1 MKKSKNVGAGPVS
14 AQKEVIDNCPDFLK
28 RSKQKN
34 IECSSVHSNFNGI
47 TLIALIITVIV
58 MLILVGVT
66 INVALNGG
74 LFESATKA
82 ATETQKEA
90 EKEQLLS
97 AVVGAMGT
105 DGKVDSTKISL
116 PDGFQKDDSKSTETK
131 LVVKGKEGIYW
142 EVNLNTAAIKEYSES
157 STGATTYT
165 FTVGDLARKG
175 LLTGDESGSLIPAS
189 DFWGEGVSEE
199 LKKST
204 IKKTMGGTEMTT
216 YNVKCSDPS
225 YSDFLD
231 SDGSPEGKVYG
242 IIVDE
247 ESSSIMFICMDT
259 NSATGGAT
267 NDNYAEYENVG
278 FTISMAK

>member
-1 MKKSKNVGAGPVS
+1 MRKLKNVGAGPVS
-14 AQKEVIDNCPDFLK
+14 AQKEVIDNCPEFSK

-34 IECSSVHSNFNGI
+34 IGCSSVHSNFKGI

-74 LFESATKA
+74 LFESATTA
-82 ATETQKEA
+82 ATETKKEA

-97 AVVGAMGT
+97 AVVGAIGT

-116 PDGFQKDDSKSTETK
+116 PEGFQKDESKSTSSK

-165 FTVGDLARKG
+165 FTIEDLANRG
-175 LLTGDESGSLIPAS
+175 ILGEDSSGAILCTKEEFFP
-189 DFWGEGVSEE
+189 EGISEE
-199 LKKST
+199 LKESTKKYT
-204 IKKTMGGTEMTT
+204 IKEEELYA
-216 YNVKCSDPS
+216 YNITCSDS
-225 YSDFLD
+225 RYTNLLD
-231 SDGSPEGKVYG
+231 RGDGSPDPYEYA
-242 IIVDE
+242 
-247 ESSSIMFICMDT
+247 MFIMEGNVAFGVWIENND
-259 NSATGGAT
+259 AIYTG
-267 NDNYAEYENVG
+267 NYTAYKDLS
-278 FTISMAK
+278 FTVSMW

>member
-1 MKKSKNVGAGPVS
+1 MEKTT
-14 AQKEVIDNCPDFLK
+14 QKEK
-28 RSKQKN
+28 
-34 IECSSVHSNFNGI
+34 GI
-47 TLIALIITVIV
+47 TLIALIITIIV

-74 LFESATKA
+74 LFDSATKA
-82 ATETQKEA
+82 ATETKKEA

-97 AVVGAMGT
+97 AVVGAIGT

-116 PDGFQKDDSKSTETK
+116 PEGFTKDDSKSTASK
-131 LVVKGKEGIYW
+131 LVVKGKEVVWQI
-142 EVNLNTAAIKEYSES
+142 NLNSGEIEPYSET

-175 LLTGDESGSLIPAS
+175 LLTGDESGSFIPAA

-204 IKKTMGGTEMTT
+204 IKKTMGDTEITT
-216 YNVKCSDPS
+216 YNIKCSDPS
-225 YSDFLD
+225 YSDVLD

-242 IIVDE
+242 IMVDE
-247 ESSSIMFICMDT
+247 ESSSIMFMCIDT
-259 NSATGGAT
+259 NSGTGGAT
-267 NDNYAEYENVG
+267 NDNYAEYENIA
-278 FTISMAK
+278 FTISMAG

>member
-1 MKKSKNVGAGPVS
+1 MKKLKNVGAGPVS

-165 FTVGDLARKG
+165 FTIGELGDKG
-175 LLTGDESGSLIPAS
+175 LLGEDESAENLIPEK
-189 DFWGEGVSEE
+189 DFWREDASEK
-199 LKKST
+199 LKNST
-204 IKKTMGGTEMTT
+204 ITRPLDGSDWTT
-216 YNVKCSDPS
+216 YNITCSDSSVTNIFDLEDPS
-225 YSDFLD
+225 TNA
-231 SDGSPEGKVYG
+231 P
-242 IIVDE
+242 
-247 ESSSIMFICMDT
+247 MFIFAVGEGNIWLMVKMGEDDDT
-259 NSATGGAT
+259 IITKYNYT
-267 NDNYAEYENVG
+267 NYRDVS
-278 FTISMAK
+278 FTISMAE

>member
-165 FTVGDLARKG
+165 FTIGELGDRG
-175 LLTGDESGSLIPAS
+175 LLGNDTDSVVMCTKDQFFPENI
-189 DFWGEGVSEE
+189 SEE
-199 LKKST
+199 LKNST
-204 IKKTMGGTEMTT
+204 LKINLDDNEILT
-216 YNVKCSDPS
+216 YNVKSS
-225 YSDFLD
+225 YKNILTEG
-231 SDGSPEGKVYG
+231 DGSGEPNSYY
-242 IIVDE
+242 IVLNGDDVAFLAMNE
-247 ESSSIMFICMDT
+247 KGELIT
-259 NSATGGAT
+259 KQN
-267 NDNYAEYENVG
+267 YENYKDVS
-278 FTISMAK
+278 FTISMAE